1 MVLSFHAWM
10 TWVDEIC
17 QEKYGV
23 SVHDLSDCPFR
34 DWYDDDMRPATA
46 ARKAR
51 YAQD

>member
-1 MVLSFHAWM
+1 MLLTFEAWM
-10 TWVDEIC
+10 DLVDEIC
-17 QEKYGV
+17 DLKYGV
-23 SVHDLSDCPFR
+23 SVYDLADCPFR